1 MVGHRG
7 RAWLGKSGVPDSQRI
22 KVEGTEKERPMAHGN
37 REDTEMGKSF
47 IVIFKLSFIWGG
59 WWMHV
64 CILQCVCGS

>member
-47 IVIFKLSFIWGG
+47 IVIFKLSFI
-59 WWMHV
+59 
-64 CILQCVCGS
+64 